1 MHGLLYDER
10 LRKTYQSQQHQHVRN
25 RRCSNDLAK
34 RRWYALWRAVRF
46 AKLQPL
52 LDHLIET
59 GDLQKIIGGGLDN
72 RR

>member
-1 MHGLLYDER
+1 MHRLLYDEP
-10 LRKTYQSQQHQHVRN
+10 LRKTYRSQQHQRVRN
-25 RRCSNDLAK
+25 RRCATDPAK

-59 GDLQKIIGGGLDN
+59 GDLQKIIGGGLDD